1 MHIALLRGIFM
12 LKLNVLELLEK
23 NGKTKY
29 WLFNQLE
36 MSYTNFNN
44 IIMNKT
50 KSIKYE
56 NIEKFCKILECEPN
70 DLFKKSK

>member
-1 MHIALLRGIFM
+1 M

-23 NGKTKY
+23 KGKTKY
-29 WLFNQLE
+29 WLYNQLE

-44 IIMNKT
+44 IVTNKT

-70 DLFKKSK
+70 DLFKDNK

>member
-1 MHIALLRGIFM
+1 M

-23 NGKTKY
+23 KGKTKY
-29 WLFNQLE
+29 WLFNQLD

-44 IIMNKT
+44 IVTNKT

-70 DLFKKSK
+70 DLFKKVK

>member
-1 MHIALLRGIFM
+1 M

-23 NGKTKY
+23 KGKTKY
-29 WLFNQLE
+29 WLFNQME

-44 IIMNKT
+44 IVTNKT

-70 DLFKKSK
+70 DLFKKGK

>member
-1 MHIALLRGIFM
+1 MKKVQEWNKMI
-12 LKLNVLELLEK
+12 KLNVLELLK
-23 NGKTKY
+23 KKGKTKY
-29 WLFNQLE
+29 WLYNQLE

>member
-1 MHIALLRGIFM
+1 M
-12 LKLNVLELLEK
+12 KLNVLELLK
-23 NGKTKY
+23 KKGKTKY
-29 WLFNQLE
+29 WLYNQLG

-56 NIEKFCKILECEPN
+56 NIEKLCEILECEPN
-70 DLFKKSK
+70 DLFIKE

>member
-1 MHIALLRGIFM
+1 M
-12 LKLNVLELLEK
+12 KLNVLEILK
-23 NGKTKY
+23 KKGKTKY
-29 WLFNQLE
+29 WLYNQLD

-70 DLFKKSK
+70 DLFKKGK

>member
-1 MHIALLRGIFM
+1 MI
-12 LKLNVLELLEK
+12 KLNVLKLLNEK
-23 NGKTKY
+23 GKTKY
-29 WLFNQLE
+29 WLYNQLNL
-36 MSYTNFNN
+36 SYQNFNN
-44 IIMNKT
+44 MINNKT